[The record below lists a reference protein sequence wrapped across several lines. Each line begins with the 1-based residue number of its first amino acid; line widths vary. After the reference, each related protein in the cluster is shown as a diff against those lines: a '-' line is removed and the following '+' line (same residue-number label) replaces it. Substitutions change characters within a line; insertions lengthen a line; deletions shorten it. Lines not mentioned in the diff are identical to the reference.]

1 MIIRNKIILILGR
14 PWEGKTFLATFL
26 ASHYERIYSNVNIVK
41 NWKNISSFISSI
53 DEIQNIKFSE
63 KKGVILLDEWGVNV
77 NARRSQSDDNRIYGE
92 LGMLSRKLNV
102 DIIIC
107 AQLWRMVDV
116 YFRELANYVFEMHA
130 WFDRPS
136 YLMFES
142 RIYRYNGEGKSLIKI
157 ARFDLFAWTKISWI
171 TYSTLETSKIQS
183 SKKNKWDQEFLNEFM
198 PKLLNT
204 SVLI

>member
-26 ASHYERIYSNVNIVK
+26 ASHYDRIYSNVNIVK

-53 DEIQNIKFSE
+53 DEIQDIKFSE
-63 KKGVILLDEWGVNV
+63 KKGVILLDEWWVNV
-77 NARRSQSDDNRIYGE
+77 NARRSQSDDNRIYWE

-107 AQLWRMVDV
+107 AQLGRMVDV

-142 RIYRYNGEGKSLIKI
+142 RIYRYNENGKSLIKI
-157 ARFDLFAWTKISWI
+157 ARFDLFSWTKITWI

-198 PKLLNT
+198 PKLLDT